1 VTDHEFDTDSGPV
14 RPDTPASAFDTWL
27 QVLAAELGVGSDV
40 VDVPAVLDAAASAA
54 GCVGRPASPVTT
66 FLIGYAAAQ
75 GPAASRPAALRDALE
90 RTTVLAEQW
99 QERLAQ
105 LDGQA

>member
-1 VTDHEFDTDSGPV
+1 MTDHTFDTDSGPV
-14 RPDTPASAFDTWL
+14 RPDTPASALDTWL
-27 QVLAAELGVGSDV
+27 QALAVELGVGSDV
-40 VDVPAVLDAAASAA
+40 LDVSSVLDAAASAA
-54 GCVGRPASPVTT
+54 GCVGRPAGPLTT

-75 GPAASRPAALRDALE
+75 GPADSRPAALRDALE

-99 QERLAQ
+99 QGRIAR